1 MSAMTQMW
9 GMFALLSILAALF
22 VVVPFLRRERVIAV
36 DSDANAER
44 IAIFHQ
50 RLEDLEQEIADK
62 KIEQGVYDESV
73 VELKRRLLN
82 ELSPEKQLNARGNNR
97 IFALT
102 GLAF

>member
-50 RLEDLEQEIADK
+50 RLEDLEQEIAKVNYMTKSED
-62 KIEQGVYDESV
+62 G
-73 VELKRRLLN
+73 
-82 ELSPEKQLNARGNNR
+82 EKYSITTDTFIRML
-97 IFALT
+97 IF
-102 GLAF
+102 